1 VRKKTARPRPS
12 NSRERS
18 ARVFAVQHAVE
29 VLRCISRAPP
39 DIGINEIA
47 RRVRLD
53 KSSVSRLV
61 RTLERERLVERATN
75 SERVRIGF
83 GLVSLA
89 APLLAGLRVTNLAP
103 PVLEELARQTGETV
117 NLSVWDGSEAVSV
130 QQALGASAIKHYA
143 VPGQRNPAHC
153 TASGKLFLA
162 YLDEAEIEVICR
174 TPLESYSARTIT
186 DPSALRTEI
195 KNIRKRGYA
204 LNDGEFEED
213 VGAVAAAVRDGQGR
227 VVGAITATVPLYRF
241 DPARRKRLAEM
252 ICTTALGLSE
262 QLGYIPPADNYRSSR
277 KTV

>member
-1 VRKKTARPRPS
+1 
-12 NSRERS
+12 
-18 ARVFAVQHAVE
+18 VFAVQHAVE

-186 DPSALRTEI
+186 DPSALRTEA
-195 KNIRKRGYA
+195 RLCPERWRVRGGCRRSCRRRA
-204 LNDGEFEED
+204 RWPGSCRWRHHRDCPAVPVRSSATKTACRNDTRD
-213 VGAVAAAVRDGQGR
+213 RVGAFGTAWIYSTGR
-227 VVGAITATVPLYRF
+227 QLSVFKKNCVTSPRYSGA
-241 DPARRKRLAEM
+241 
-252 ICTTALGLSE
+252 
-262 QLGYIPPADNYRSSR
+262 
-277 KTV
+277 